1 MRKRAAIES
10 VNISDKVLVDTVTL
24 QGITSCGRVGATKI
38 GMAAGARVKVG
49 KRALWNVDKIRAY
62 LEQIS
67 EGKEE

>member
-10 VNISDKVLVDTVTL
+10 VNITDKVLVDTVTL
-24 QGITSCGRVGATKI
+24 QGITSCGRDGAIKI
-38 GMAAGARVKVG
+38 GMAAGARVKLGRRV
-49 KRALWNVDKIRAY
+49 LWNVDKIRAY